1 LGQQN
6 QLSLL
11 DKHLCFSIYA
21 CSRAILRLYRPYL
34 DELNLTYPQYLVLV
48 VLWEHEEST
57 VKHLGELLDLDSGTL
72 TPMLK
77 RMESA
82 GLLNRTR
89 VKEDERVVLIRIT
102 DKGKALQEKAL
113 CIPESLVQSA
123 KMTDEELMALNS
135 TIKKLTKQVS
145 AQ

>member
-1 LGQQN
+1 MVQKDQFV
-6 QLSLL
+6 SLEE
-11 DKHLCFSIYA
+11 HLCFSIYA

-34 DELNLTYPQYLVLV
+34 DDLNLTYPQYLVLV

-82 GLLNRTR
+82 GLLKRTR
-89 VKEDERVVLIRIT
+89 AKEDERVVVIRIT
-102 DKGKALQEKAL
+102 DKGKALQQEAL
-113 CIPESLVQSA
+113 CIPDSLIQSA
-123 KMTDEELMALNS
+123 GMTDEEMSTLNS
-135 TIKKLTKQVS
+135 AIKKLMKQVN
-145 AQ
+145 AR